1 LRLSIAF
8 CLSALLAA
16 VPAFA
21 AERSFPVTDFAKIR
35 LSGSPNVSV
44 RTGLQPSVRATG
56 TTEDLDRL
64 EIAVR
69 GGELQISQKSGSW
82 SWSREGIKIAV
93 TVPRLDAVALVGSGD
108 MEIDRI
114 KGGDFSGALRG
125 SGDLS
130 LAAVEAGSVNLA
142 IDGSGDI
149 SAAGR
154 CDTGTFAV
162 NGSGDIGAAELRCRS
177 ATVTLQGSGDI
188 AVGAT
193 AAATIALN
201 GSGNVSVTGGARCTT
216 AKRGSGDVS
225 CS

>member
-1 LRLSIAF
+1 LRTPFILV
-8 CLSALLAA
+8 LSALVSAS
-16 VPAFA
+16 PALA
-21 AERSFPVTDFAKIR
+21 AERSFPVGAFTKIR
-35 LSGSPNVSV
+35 LAGSPNVRV
-44 RTGLQPSVRATG
+44 RTGTQPSVVATG
-56 TTEDLDRL
+56 TAADLDRL
-64 EIAVR
+64 EITVR
-69 GGELQISQKSGSW
+69 GDELQISQKSGSW
-82 SWSREGIKIAV
+82 SWSREGLRIEV
-93 TVPRLDAVALVGSGD
+93 TVPRLEAAALVGSGD

-114 KGGDFSGALRG
+114 KGGDFSGSLRG

-130 LAAVEAGSVNLA
+130 LAAIDADAVNLA
-142 IDGSGDI
+142 IEGSGDI

-162 NGSGDIGAAELRCRS
+162 NGSGDIGAAGLRCRT

-193 AAATIALN
+193 ATATVALN

-216 AKRGSGDVS
+216 SKRGSGDVS